1 MPRSSPTV
9 TAAATTT
16 TTTATA
22 AVPAAIATATKAT
35 AAATTTAAAR
45 ATLLRDVYAEGTALE
60 VLTIQ
65 IVERLLRAFRRGH
78 LDEAET
84 ARAARHPVEHQ
95 SNLAN
100 FTAGRKALRNQ
111 IFGGVKRE
119 VTNVQTIRHF
129 GNFSLAASK
138 HTTNTHKPQ
147 RGRSPIAL
155 YENASRV

>member
-1 MPRSSPTV
+1 VPRSSPTV

-16 TTTATA
+16 TATASTAITA
-22 AVPAAIATATKAT
+22 AVAAATKAT
-35 AAATTTAAAR
+35 AAATTAAAR
-45 ATLLRDVYAEGTALE
+45 AALLGDVNAEGTTFKVLAIE
-60 VLTIQ
+60 V
-65 IVERLLRAFRRGH
+65 VERLLRAFRRGH

-100 FTAGRKALRNQ
+100 FTAGSKTLRNQ

-129 GNFSLAASK
+129 GHFSLAASK